1 MSKKIYEQPHVKMI
15 QLKLSSALCAG
26 SDPNAG
32 NENPGGT
39 GSGASLDLKYEEE
52 DAPVNEQ

>member
-15 QLKLSSALCAG
+15 QLKLSSALCAA

-32 NENPGGT
+32 NESPGG
-39 GSGASLDLKYEEE
+39 GSGASLDLKFEEE